1 MADNEIVEN
10 TDNPEMNRVEQTGD
24 KCRYAPF
31 IIVIGNEKG
40 GAGKST
46 VAMHIAVALMQHGLK
61 IGVIDLDL
69 RQRSL
74 SRYIRNRQA
83 WLKQYDLQLE
93 MPILQVVE
101 ASEARNL
108 DDKEQEEF
116 ERLDSAINALASE
129 ADLILIDTP
138 GTDNFLSRSA
148 HAKAKLIVTPL
159 NDSFVDFDLLGEV
172 DPNSFAVNSPS
183 IYSQMI
189 WECRKMRVAE
199 DRSNIDWLVMR
210 NRMSALEARNQRRII
225 GGLRALSR
233 KIGFRVA
240 PGLSER
246 VVYRELFPMGLT
258 VLDEA
263 DGSAQ
268 LGISTGQKAARK
280 EVLALIDSLNLPHI
294 KTSL

>member
-280 EVLALIDSLNLPHI
+280 EVLVLIDSLNLPHI